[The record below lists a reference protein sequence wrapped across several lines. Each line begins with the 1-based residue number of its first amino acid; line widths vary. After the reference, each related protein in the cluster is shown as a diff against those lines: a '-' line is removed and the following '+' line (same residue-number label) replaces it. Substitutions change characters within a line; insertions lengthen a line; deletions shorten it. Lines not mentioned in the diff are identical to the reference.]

1 MSDYYAETP
10 PGPLFTQ
17 RAPSVCGSVTSAQAA
32 DSLAPATLN
41 ALQRRVLE
49 LLQATPGGLTDEE
62 MQTRLGMN
70 PSTQRP
76 RRIELARRGLIV
88 TGGTRKTSSRRM
100 ATVWKVAR
108 CRSEGDATHIHG

>member
-1 MSDYYAETP
+1 MSVYIDSRCDL
-10 PGPLFTQ
+10 PLFTQ
-17 RAPSVCGSVTSAQAA
+17 RAPSARGSVTSAQAA
-32 DSLAPATLN
+32 DSLGQATLN

-49 LLQATPGGLTDEE
+49 LLMATPDGLTDEE

-88 TGGTRKTSSRRM
+88 TGGTRKTSSGRN
-100 ATVWKVAR
+100 ADVWRVAQR
-108 CRSEGDATHIHG
+108 